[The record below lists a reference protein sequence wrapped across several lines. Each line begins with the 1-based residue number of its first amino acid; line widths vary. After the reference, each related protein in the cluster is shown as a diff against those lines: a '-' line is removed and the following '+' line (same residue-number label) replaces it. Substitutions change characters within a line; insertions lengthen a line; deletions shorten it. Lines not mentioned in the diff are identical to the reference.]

1 MNKRISMLL
10 TFVLILSLVGVAPIN
25 QSAVAVEKVKLN
37 KSSLT
42 LKVGATSKLV
52 LKNAKGKISWKSTQK
67 KVASV
72 DKKGVVKAKKT
83 GSAAI
88 IALFKGKNYYCNV
101 MVVPKADNGSDDTPK
116 PIYTVKP
123 SAMPVVTTVPTLA
136 PTIAPTIVP
145 TVAPTI
151 APTVA
156 PTLVPTA
163 TPTPSPSTPEEHRLA
178 LKEYI
183 KNKGTKDSSTGYYK
197 LKYSLNSSSNMTQT
211 VYLEYDP
218 EKDRV
223 ELELIANTY
232 ITSYPYGKMS
242 SAASVYFDINGNADL
257 YWTDFT
263 YDSSDKMKHTGML
276 SYKGTTVSQV
286 GDKRTYPWTIEL
298 NSGSGSYVFSDD
310 GLIKLADANM
320 ELAMSSIDT
329 CFLIKISDIKT
340 SLKELGF
347 DITR

>member
-25 QSAVAVEKVKLN
+25 QSAVAVGKVKLN

-183 KNKGTKDSSTGYYK
+183 KNKGK
-197 LKYSLNSSSNMTQT
+197 LTNEETVNISLQ
-211 VYLEYDP
+211 VA
-218 EKDRV
+218 KG
-223 ELELIANTY
+223 IQ
-232 ITSYPYGKMS
+232 
-242 SAASVYFDINGNADL
+242 AAH
-257 YWTDFT
+257 
-263 YDSSDKMKHTGML
+263 K
-276 SYKGTTVSQV
+276 KGIIH
-286 GDKRTYPWTIEL
+286 R
-298 NSGSGSYVFSDD
+298 
-310 GLIKLADANM
+310 
-320 ELAMSSIDT
+320 
-329 CFLIKISDIKT
+329 DIKPQNIVINEKNIVKIM
-340 SLKELGF
+340 LFML
-347 DITR
+347 